1 MLWMSQPIRVR
12 GFREESPIW
21 NDRMFSGLE
30 IFCRGAKNMSFDM
43 YLGRFD
49 CNKNENNSKIY
60 KISY

>member
-43 YLGRFD
+43 NLRMFD
-49 CNKNENNSKIY
+49 SCKNESNSKLY
-60 KISY
+60 QISY